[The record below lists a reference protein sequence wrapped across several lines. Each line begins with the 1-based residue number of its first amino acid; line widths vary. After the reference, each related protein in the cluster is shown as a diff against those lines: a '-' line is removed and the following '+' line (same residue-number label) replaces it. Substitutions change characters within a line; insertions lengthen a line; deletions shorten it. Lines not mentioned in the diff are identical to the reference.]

1 MVRNIVMPKVSD
13 VMENGTVTSWLKKE
27 GDKVEK
33 GEPLLE
39 IEVEKA
45 IMEIESEYDGYL
57 RKILVKEGETVP
69 VGTVLAYVTDTLDE
83 SIPE

>member
-1 MVRNIVMPKVSD
+1 MVRTIVMPKVSD

-69 VGTVLAYVTDTLDE
+69 IGTVLAYITDTLEE

>member
-1 MVRNIVMPKVSD
+1 MVKNVIMPKVSD
-13 VMENGTVTSWLKKE
+13 VMENGTVASWLKKE

-69 VGTVLAYVTDTLDE
+69 VGTILAYITDTLDE
-83 SIPE
+83 NIPE